1 LFTCATF
8 LFLNR
13 LGGVAGFVQPTR
25 SAQRVL
31 CSSNAMADA
40 PAPAPAADGPA
51 PPAGE
56 TPATKA
62 ALKAKMAALNAEIE
76 RMRAK
81 VAAAASAP
89 PAADADAAEPLVAAA
104 ASSRKEMYMVFTCGR
119 CETRAVKGFSRQAY
133 EHGALMARYR
143 VSALSA
149 ADAASWC
156 RAGVVLVDCP
166 SCEARHLVADRKGW
180 FGDKGSVEDFLVRS
194 PRLEQPRQVTA

>member
-1 LFTCATF
+1 M
-8 LFLNR
+8 
-13 LGGVAGFVQPTR
+13 P
-25 SAQRVL
+25 
-31 CSSNAMADA
+31 
-40 PAPAPAADGPA
+40 PARGEAA
-51 PPAGE
+51 PPASRVP
-56 TPATKA
+56 PAA
-62 ALKAKMAALNAEIE
+62 ALAMARALSGASGSSFVG
-76 RMRAK
+76 APGS
-81 VAAAASAP
+81 ASAPSAP